1 MPLRADQILTLFP
14 NPVLTP
20 IIGEPD
26 YAAIRILQKQTNQNL
41 AAIPSNLG
49 CATKGL
55 LWLATTPSVYS
66 TISAIPVVPPRN
78 PGSAP
83 DPLALSNAKSSKEIT
98 TIHSTYDLEVKLY
111 EEYMAADR
119 LSVKLLTAAVEDI
132 FTASICDEITGY
144 SSVTTRSFF
153 QHLLSEYNEIDD
165 PALSENQTK
174 LGAPYDA
181 NLPIETLWTTI
192 TECVAYAVAG
202 NSPFTVKQIITAAIT
217 ALSASGVFLDDIK
230 KWNELKDTDRDTYIK
245 LKTFFS
251 KAHRSW
257 RKSLRPTA
265 GAHFPRV
272 NNVPIAPTV
281 QHPGTLTQPYLASF
295 SGNLSD
301 SLANL
306 ATATSADRATVAT
319 LTDTVA
325 KLSAELASAQ
335 TKLITALMENQRLL
349 KLVGGRS
356 SRTPGG
362 GGTPTSG
369 GDPWT
374 GPLLHYCYTH
384 GHKCPH
390 PSFKCPSPNATH
402 IKNATKKDTRGGC
415 DQDYV
420 AK

>member
-1 MPLRADQILTLFP
+1 MPLKADQILALFP

-20 IIGEPD
+20 IIGEPN
-26 YAAIRILQKQTNQNL
+26 YAAIRILQKQVNQNL
-41 AAIPSNLG
+41 SAIPSNLG
-49 CATKGL
+49 CGTKGL
-55 LWLATTPSVYS
+55 VWLATTPGVYS
-66 TISAIPVVPPRN
+66 TISATPVIPPQN
-78 PGSAP
+78 PGTVP
-83 DPLALSNAKSSKEIT
+83 DPTAIAAASSAKEVT
-98 TIHSTYDLEVKLY
+98 AIHSAHDLQVKLY

-132 FTASICDEITGY
+132 FTASICDETTGY
-144 SSVTTRSFF
+144 SSVTTRDFF
-153 QHLLSEYNEIDD
+153 QHLLAEYNEIDD
-165 PALSENQTK
+165 PALSDNQNK

-181 NLPIETLWTTI
+181 NQPIETLWNNI

-202 NSPFTVKQIITAAIT
+202 NSPFSTRQIISAAIT
-217 ALSASGVFLDDIK
+217 ALSASGVFHEDIK
-230 KWNELKDTDRDTYIK
+230 KWNDLPAANRNTYIK
-245 LKTFFS
+245 LKNFFS

-272 NNVPIAPTV
+272 NSV
-281 QHPGTLTQPYLASF
+281 QTPDLSTF

-335 TKLITALMENQRLL
+335 SKLISALMENQRLL

-362 GGTPTSG
+362 VKTPTSG
-369 GDPWT
+369 GDPYK
-374 GPLLHYCYTH
+374 GPLIHYCFKH

-390 PSFKCPSPNATH
+390 PSFKCPDPDANH

-415 DQDYV
+415 QTDYV

>member
-1 MPLRADQILTLFP
+1 MPLRADQILALFP
-14 NPVLTP
+14 NPVLSP
-20 IIGEPD
+20 ILGEPD
-26 YAAIRILQKQTNQNL
+26 YAAIRILQKQTFQNL
-41 AAIPSNLG
+41 SAIPSNLG
-49 CATKGL
+49 CGTKGL
-55 LWLATTPSVYS
+55 LWLATTPTVYA
-66 TISAIPVVPPRN
+66 TISATPVTAPTN
-78 PGSAP
+78 PGSEP
-83 DPLALSNAKSSKEIT
+83 DPIAVAGAISAKEVT
-98 TIHSTYDLEVKLY
+98 AIHSTYDLAVKLY

-144 SSVTTRSFF
+144 SSLTTRDFF
-153 QHLLSEYNEIDD
+153 DHLLTEYNEIDD
-165 PALSENQTK
+165 PALSENQKK

-181 NLPIETLWTTI
+181 NLPIETLWSVI

-202 NSPFTVKQIITAAIT
+202 SSPFTDKQIITAAIT

-230 KWNELKDTDRDTYIK
+230 KWNDLSATDRDTYLK
-245 LKTFFS
+245 LKTYFS

-272 NNVPIAPTV
+272 NAAPTAPTFEM
-281 QHPGTLTQPYLASF
+281 PGTYVQPDLTSF

-335 TKLITALMENQRLL
+335 TKLISALMENQRLL
-349 KLVGGRS
+349 KLVGGRG

-362 GGTPTSG
+362 AGTPTSG

-374 GPLLHYCYTH
+374 GPLIHYCFKH

-390 PSFKCPSPNATH
+390 PSFKCPDPNSNH

-415 DQDYV
+415 ETDYE
-420 AK
+420 KK

>member
-1 MPLRADQILTLFP
+1 MPLKADQLLTLFP
-14 NPVLTP
+14 NPVLSP
-20 IIGEPD
+20 ILGEPD

-41 AAIPSNLG
+41 SAIPSNLG

-55 LWLATTPSVYS
+55 LWLATTPAVYN
-66 TISAIPVVPPRN
+66 TISATPVIPPRN
-78 PGSAP
+78 PGAAP
-83 DPLALSNAKSSKEIT
+83 DPVALTNAKSSKEVT
-98 TIHSTYDLEVKLY
+98 TIHLAYDLQVRLY

-144 SSVTTRSFF
+144 SSVTTREFF
-153 QHLLSEYNEIDD
+153 QHLLTEYNEIDD
-165 PALSENQTK
+165 PALSENQKK

-181 NLPIETLWTTI
+181 NLPIETLWNTI
-192 TECVAYAVAG
+192 TECVAYAIAG
-202 NSPFTVKQIITAAIT
+202 NSPFTGKQIITAAIT

-230 KWNELKDTDRDTYIK
+230 KWNELTATDRDTYIK
-245 LKTFFS
+245 LKIFFS

-272 NNVPIAPTV
+272 NSAATAPTFEL
-281 QHPGTLTQPYLASF
+281 PGTRVQPDLSAF
-295 SGNLSD
+295 SGKLSD

-335 TKLITALMENQRLL
+335 TKLISALMENQRLI

-356 SRTPGG
+356 GRTPGG
-362 GGTPTSG
+362 GAPPTSG
-369 GDPWT
+369 GDPCM
-374 GPLLHYCYTH
+374 GPHIPYCFKH

-390 PSFKCPSPNATH
+390 PSFKCPDPSANH

-415 DQDYV
+415 ETDYE
-420 AK
+420 KT

>member
-1 MPLRADQILTLFP
+1 MPLKADQILTLFP
-14 NPVLTP
+14 NQVLSP
-20 IIGEPD
+20 ILGEPD

-41 AAIPSNLG
+41 SAIQSNLG
-49 CATKGL
+49 CGTKGL
-55 LWLATTPSVYS
+55 VWLATTPAVYS
-66 TISAIPVVPPRN
+66 TISETAVIPPPN

-83 DPLALSNAKSSKEIT
+83 NPAAITAAASAKEIT
-98 TIHSTYDLEVKLY
+98 AIHSAHDLQVKLY

-132 FTASICDEITGY
+132 FTASICDETTGY
-144 SSVTTRSFF
+144 SSVTTRDFF
-153 QHLLSEYNEIDD
+153 QHLLTEYNEIDD
-165 PALSENQTK
+165 PALSENQKK

-181 NLPIETLWTTI
+181 NLPIETLWSNI

-202 NSPFTVKQIITAAIT
+202 SSPFTGKQITSAAIT

-230 KWNELKDTDRDTYIK
+230 KWNDLHLNDRNTYIK

-251 KAHRSW
+251 KAHHSW

-265 GAHFPRV
+265 GAHFPRA
-272 NNVPIAPTV
+272 NSAPTANEV
-281 QHPGTLTQPYLASF
+281 PGTFVQPDFTSF

-362 GGTPTSG
+362 VATPTFG
-369 GDPWT
+369 GDPYA
-374 GPLLHYCYTH
+374 GPLIHYCFKH
-384 GHKCPH
+384 GFNSPH
-390 PSFKCPSPNATH
+390 PSFKCPNPNADH

-415 DQDYV
+415 QTEYV
-420 AK
+420 KK